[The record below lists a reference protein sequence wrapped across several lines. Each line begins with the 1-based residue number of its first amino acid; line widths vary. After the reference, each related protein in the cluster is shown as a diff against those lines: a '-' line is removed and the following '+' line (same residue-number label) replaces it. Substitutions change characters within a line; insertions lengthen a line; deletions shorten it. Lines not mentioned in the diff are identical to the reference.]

1 MPLPRD
7 NVRNEGYV
15 PSSSLA
21 PSTLTLAPSTSEA
34 VRACDLTIGHSHI
47 LYSAQVGVTDP
58 AQRSKRNRITELK
71 SKPQESSRPFTRED
85 FELGA
90 HFKFGV
96 WESDLVLVMCV

>member
-1 MPLPRD
+1 M
-7 NVRNEGYV
+7 
-15 PSSSLA
+15 SLA
-21 PSTLTLAPSTSEA
+21 RLSLPLRLLSLPLRQRRYEP
-34 VRACDLTIGHSHI
+34 VTIGHSHI